1 MGMLLQEFD
10 FEMKYRKM
18 TENQVADHLFR
29 LEDEAMCE
37 LGEEVEIDDAFQDEH
52 VLSASQDL
60 IPWFADLANYLA
72 SGLVASDLSF
82 N

>member
-1 MGMLLQEFD
+1 
-10 FEMKYRKM
+10 
-18 TENQVADHLFR
+18 
-29 LEDEAMCE
+29 MCE